1 MPKFTT
7 KATKSVGL
15 IETLL
20 TPEHVGTQS
29 NVVLSNIEQTDA
41 GNTVFKFSFPDLS
54 TSKNKFYHQ
63 IVVENQA
70 PIDITTAFIY
80 MNAKDLD
87 PKSADYKDNNAD
99 FKDGLTVEYT
109 QKTKDGA
116 VIMSKVFN
124 SLSEYKLLDTSLV
137 KLYAIFNQC
146 ELSYPTHINPEDDF
160 DKYCKYMMN
169 LDYTV
174 GVGKSF
180 STKKNKF
187 QTFIADVDHIA
198 QIASNN
204 DDNVNM
210 NRLPSTRRQ
219 RVRLRK

>member
-20 TPEHVGTQS
+20 TTDHVGTQRD
-29 NVVLSNIEQTDA
+29 VVLSNIEKTDA
-41 GNTVFKFSFPDLS
+41 GNTVFKFSFPNLD
-54 TSKNKFYHQ
+54 TTKNKFYHQ
-63 IVVENQA
+63 IVVENQS

-80 MNAKDLD
+80 MNAKDQPLT
-87 PKSADYKDNNAD
+87 SADYKDNNAD

-109 QKTKDGA
+109 QKTSEGPI
-116 VIMSKVFN
+116 IMSKVFN

-146 ELSYPTHINPEDDF
+146 ELSYPTHINPEDDS

-169 LDYTV
+169 LDYTI

-180 STKKNKF
+180 STKKNKY
-187 QTFIADVDHIA
+187 QTYIADVDHIA

-204 DDNVNM
+204 DNNVSM
-210 NRLPSTRRQ
+210 NRIPNTRRE